1 MTYAVIAAGE
11 GSRLRA
17 EGLSVPKPLVTV
29 GGERLVDR
37 LLRIFM
43 QNGADRIVGICNGQS
58 PEVLSHLQSLR
69 ASGLCGTP
77 LPLEIACRDTPS
89 SMHSL
94 HAIAPLLSSGP
105 FILTTVDTFFS
116 EREFARYAA
125 DFRRL
130 SDSGNGNDAD
140 GLFGV
145 TDYVDDERPLWVATD
160 SDMRIT
166 AFSDTRSGC
175 SHVSA
180 GVYGLPPSALG
191 VLDECVARG
200 ESRLRNFQ
208 RALLAADFRLRAWP
222 LGRVID
228 IDHVSDITK
237 AEGMTDG

>member
-17 EGLSVPKPLVTV
+17 EGLNLPKPLVTV

-37 LLRIFM
+37 LMRIFM
-43 QNGADRIVGICNGQS
+43 QNGADRIVGICNKQS
-58 PEVLSHLQSLR
+58 PEVYAHLQKLR
-69 ASGLCGTP
+69 AEGLCGKS
-77 LPLEIACRDTPS
+77 LPLEIVCRDTPS

-94 HAIAPLLSSGP
+94 HAIAPLLSGGP
-105 FILTTVDTFFS
+105 FILTTVDTVFS
-116 EREFARYAA
+116 EEEFARYAA

-130 SDSGNGNDAD
+130 SGSANGRDAD

-145 TDYVDDERPLWVATD
+145 TSYVDDERPLWVATD
-160 SDMRIT
+160 NKGQIT
-166 AFSDTRSGC
+166 AFSDSQAGC

-180 GVYGLPPSALG
+180 GIYGLPTTALS
-191 VLDECVARG
+191 VLDECIVRG

-222 LGRVID
+222 FGRVID
-228 IDHVSDITK
+228 IDHVSDINK
-237 AEGMTDG
+237 AESIVS